1 MKSERK
7 ELESPSVKRSN
18 TLKKHVINWTIFLC
32 GLSVMSFGISIV
44 TVAGLGT
51 TPISALPLVSSY
63 ISGLTFGQTTL
74 IINVAMILVQL
85 LLLRRKVRWIIVLQ
99 LPLTFFFA
107 HLIDL
112 SMSMFSQFSLEN
124 YWEKLTFSMFGNAVL
139 ALGVS
144 LEIYSQ
150 AAVLPGEGMVVA
162 MSIFSKKPFPKVKIF
177 NDCLLVV
184 MAIILSVIYFKE
196 LQGIREG
203 TIISAITVGLFVK
216 FWRFFLNKIPYE
228 PKSEVKN

>member
-1 MKSERK
+1 MKRQ
-7 ELESPSVKRSN
+7 
-18 TLKKHVINWTIFLC
+18 VINWTIFLC
-32 GLSVMSFGISIV
+32 GLSIMSLGISIV

-85 LLLRRKVRWIIVLQ
+85 LLLRRKVRWIIILQ

-107 HLIDL
+107 QLIDL
-112 SMSMFSQFSLEN
+112 SMSLLSQFSLNN
-124 YWEKLTFSMFGNAVL
+124 YWEKLIFSMFGNAVL

-184 MAIILSVIYFKE
+184 MAIILSVIYFQG

-203 TIISAITVGLFVK
+203 TVISAITVGLFVK
-216 FWRFFLNKIPYE
+216 FWLFFIKKIPYE
-228 PKSEVKN
+228 PKPDAKK

>member
-1 MKSERK
+1 MKRQ
-7 ELESPSVKRSN
+7 
-18 TLKKHVINWTIFLC
+18 VINWTIFLC
-32 GLSVMSFGISIV
+32 GLSIMSLGISIV

-85 LLLRRKVRWIIVLQ
+85 LLLRRKVRWIIILQ

-107 HLIDL
+107 QLIDL
-112 SMSMFSQFSLEN
+112 SMSLLSQFSLNN
-124 YWEKLTFSMFGNAVL
+124 YWEKLMFSMFGNAVL

-184 MAIILSVIYFKE
+184 MAIILSVITFKDYKGFE
-196 LQGIREG
+196 RVQ
-203 TIISAITVGLFVK
+203 S
-216 FWRFFLNKIPYE
+216 FLPLRLGFL
-228 PKSEVKN
+228 

>member
-1 MKSERK
+1 
-7 ELESPSVKRSN
+7 
-18 TLKKHVINWTIFLC
+18 
-32 GLSVMSFGISIV
+32 MSLGISIV

-74 IINVAMILVQL
+74 LINVAMLLVQF

-107 HLIDL
+107 QLIDL
-112 SMSMFSQFSLEN
+112 SMSLFTQFSLEN
-124 YWEKLTFSMFGNAVL
+124 YWEKLAFSMVGNAVL

-150 AAVLPGEGMVVA
+150 AAVLPGEGMVAA

-177 NDCLLVV
+177 SDCLLVV
-184 MAIILSVIYFKE
+184 LAIILSVIYFRE

-203 TIISAITVGLFVK
+203 TIISAITVGIFVK
-216 FWRFFLNKIPYE
+216 FWRFFLNKIPYQ
-228 PKSEVKN
+228 PKPESKN